1 MAILYRHR
9 PPFDG
14 SDEYIK
20 KRNEFVRLGLD
31 LIMAVQHDVTVP
43 TNPEL
48 LIAIVSI
55 RGVQCRSTLCGS
67 SWTTIDPYGT
77 YSAEPFK
84 TCANVIPYCDITHT
98 VFFSQCDKLIA
109 RCEQLIRKSKDC
121 LTIQPAWLELAT
133 IKRKPNEEL
142 GMHIQSSYNGTHT
155 IGSLLVRVTAVRCN
169 CLHVHVHVHTCVTCT
184 LYMHVVVV

>member
-1 MAILYRHR
+1 MAIFYRRR

-55 RGVQCRSTLCGS
+55 RGGQCMSTLCGIS
-67 SWTTIDPYGT
+67 
-77 YSAEPFK
+77 
-84 TCANVIPYCDITHT
+84 
-98 VFFSQCDKLIA
+98 
-109 RCEQLIRKSKDC
+109 
-121 LTIQPAWLELAT
+121 
-133 IKRKPNEEL
+133 
-142 GMHIQSSYNGTHT
+142 
-155 IGSLLVRVTAVRCN
+155 
-169 CLHVHVHVHTCVTCT
+169 
-184 LYMHVVVV
+184 